1 VDLTTVDH
9 LLTTTRSVRKRLDF
23 ARPVE
28 RSVIE
33 RAIEI
38 AVQAPTGSN
47 LQGWHFL
54 VVTDPTK
61 RAGLAELYRRA
72 WEVYANMQQPM
83 DETDSRAKQ
92 MPRIIDSA
100 AYLKDRLHEIPAMII
115 PCIEGRFENA
125 PQFAQASM
133 YGSILPA
140 AWSLM
145 LALRARGVGSAWT
158 SLHLMHEAEAAKLL
172 GIPDSITQAALITV
186 AYYTGSDFKPA
197 KRIPARQRTYWN
209 SWGSGGEAAR

>member
-1 VDLTTVDH
+1 VDLTTIDH
-9 LLTTTRSVRKRLDF
+9 LLTTTRSVRKRLDLK
-23 ARPVE
+23 RPVE

-47 LQGWHFL
+47 QQGWHFI
-54 VVTDPTK
+54 VVTDPGK
-61 RAGLAELYRRA
+61 RAGIAELYRRA

-83 DETDSRAKQ
+83 EETDPRAKQ

-100 AYLKDRLHEIPAMII
+100 SYLKDHFHEIPAMII

-145 LALRARGVGSAWT
+145 LALRARGVGTAWT

-172 GIPDSITQAALITV
+172 GIPETITQAALITV

-209 SWGSGGEAAR
+209 TWGSGGDGSR